1 MILDII
7 RISIKDDT
15 TTRIS
20 KLSSRKQIH
29 GKTRNK
35 RKIRDR
41 KEGSRKGAMTNNR
54 KISTIS
60 SKDIKRKLKRVKRGQ
75 YIRVRGHME
84 RSSRV
89 LEPRKMYLTG
99 GRSVRKT
106 SVTQPTV
113 PVEEEPE
120 ARSMSLSITISSAVR
135 EGLEGEA
142 WVLVEGV

>member
-7 RISIKDDT
+7 RIGIKDDT

-41 KEGSRKGAMTNNR
+41 KEGSRKDAMTNNR
-54 KISTIS
+54 TISTIS

-75 YIRVRGHME
+75 HIRVRGHME

-89 LEPRKMYLTG
+89 LEPRKMYLT
-99 GRSVRKT
+99 V
-106 SVTQPTV
+106 
-113 PVEEEPE
+113 
-120 ARSMSLSITISSAVR
+120 
-135 EGLEGEA
+135 
-142 WVLVEGV
+142 